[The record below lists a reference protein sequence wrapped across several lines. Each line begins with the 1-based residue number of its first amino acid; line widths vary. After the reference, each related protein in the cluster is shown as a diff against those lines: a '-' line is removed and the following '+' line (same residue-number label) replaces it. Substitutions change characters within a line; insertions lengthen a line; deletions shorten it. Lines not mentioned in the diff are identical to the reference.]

1 MYTDKMKMAFHSI
14 PAPQNFKVDIIDN
27 EYFIT
32 IKANE
37 DMFMRLFDTE
47 KRHAVEYMV
56 RVKKALEDNGAIVMI
71 TREAI
76 KK

>member
-1 MYTDKMKMAFHSI
+1 MKMVFHSI
-14 PAPQNFKVDIIDN
+14 PAPKNFKVDIIDN
-27 EYFIT
+27 DHFIT

-76 KK
+76 K

>member
-14 PAPQNFKVDIIDN
+14 PAPKNFKVDIIDN
-27 EYFIT
+27 DHFII

-37 DMFMRLFDTE
+37 AMFMRLFDTE
-47 KRHAVEYMV
+47 KRQAVEYMV

-71 TREAI
+71 TREAM
-76 KK
+76 K

>member
-1 MYTDKMKMAFHSI
+1 MKIAFHSI
-14 PAPQNFKVDIIDN
+14 PAPKNFKVEIIDN
-27 EYFIT
+27 EHFIT

-37 DMFMRLFDTE
+37 AMFIRLFDTE